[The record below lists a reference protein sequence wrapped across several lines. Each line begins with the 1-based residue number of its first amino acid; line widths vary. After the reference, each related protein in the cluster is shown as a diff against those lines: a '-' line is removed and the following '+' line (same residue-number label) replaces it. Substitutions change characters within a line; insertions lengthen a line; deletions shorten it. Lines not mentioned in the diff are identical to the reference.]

1 MEPLR
6 NVIELLE
13 DLFPSFLALS
23 DDRVGLQVQAKNT
36 VEKILV
42 ALELNPRVLHRA
54 LKSSCDFL
62 YLHHPPLWEPLQKL
76 SCEDPLFVMLEKL
89 YTQGVSVF
97 VHHTNLD
104 IAPQGIADQW
114 LKLLD
119 LEKTVQLQP
128 LLPVTHAKKYKL
140 ITFVPQTHLNAV
152 LEALFREGA
161 GIVGKYRDCAFFTLG
176 TGTFRPEETAHPFI
190 GKPGQREAVEEV
202 RVEVEVSS
210 GKLHKAVEALLRTH
224 PYEQPV
230 VDVYQL
236 VSNSEAIGLGR
247 VVVLS
252 NPLSQKEIREKF
264 SCLLV
269 PFDLLC
275 EEKDKTFQKIALCPG
290 SGRKLIPKV
299 IEEQV
304 DLFISG
310 DLTHHD
316 IERLRLLGIAY
327 LHVPHGPGER
337 RALREIVPLL
347 EKEVQKRKLEV
358 DILFEEEIP

>member
-6 NVIELLE
+6 NVTELLE
-13 DLFPSFLALS
+13 NLFPSSLALS

-42 ALELNPRVLHRA
+42 ALELSPQVVRKA
-54 LKSSCDFL
+54 LESSCDFL
-62 YLHHPPLWEPLQKL
+62 YLHHPPLWEPLQRL

-89 YTQGVSVF
+89 YAQGVSVF
-97 VHHTNLD
+97 AHHTNLD

-119 LEKTVQLQP
+119 LEKMAKPKP
-128 LLPVTHAKKYKL
+128 LFPVPHAKKYKL
-140 ITFVPQTHLNAV
+140 VTFVPQTHLNAV
-152 LEALFREGA
+152 LEALFLEGA
-161 GIVGKYRDCAFFTLG
+161 GIIGKYRDCAFFTLG
-176 TGTFRPEETAHPFI
+176 TGTFRPEEAAHPFI
-190 GKPGQREAVEEV
+190 GKPGQQEVVEEA
-202 RVEVEVSS
+202 RVEIEVSS
-210 GKLHKAVEALLRTH
+210 GKLYRAIEALLKAH

-236 VSNSEAIGLGR
+236 IPGFEATGLGR
-247 VVVLS
+247 VVTLP
-252 NPLSQKEIREKF
+252 NPLSPKEIQERF
-264 SCLLV
+264 SHLSV
-269 PFDLLC
+269 PFNLLC

-347 EKEVQKRKLEV
+347 EKEVQKRKLKV